1 MINSLRN
8 QYFDYKI
15 EKEVKILL
23 SIPSIDRKMAQIL
36 FSNGIQN
43 IEDFIS
49 MDVIKLAHLLL
60 LGLSYENH
68 VLK

>member
-8 QYFDYKI
+8 QYFEYKI
-15 EKEVKILL
+15 EKEIKFLL
-23 SIPSIDRKMAQIL
+23 SIPTIDRKMAQIL

-43 IEDFIS
+43 IEDFIT

-68 VLK
+68 VL